1 MSKRLGRP
9 VSKAAWDL
17 AVKERYVTEAVDTA
31 FGSNAQDELA
41 EFLEGL
47 LHVEDG
53 GLHRRLISAQSKSGP
68 IPKGT
73 MTSARLEAVS
83 RLAAE
88 HAAGDAAL
96 LLFRQRVLHRDTPMT
111 AEEAE
116 TYLDR
121 PEARQP
127 SIPQPDGTM
136 EFLRYHNG
144 HITYDLWVWPDSPL
158 DALRKLADTLAE
170 SYPWQPAQAAAF
182 VLEGVIPLA
191 TPFMLGLP
199 QPVHEGRPRRAK
211 LTMEVDLWMPA
222 DEVLRAYREVQRAV
236 LPGHNRPIG
245 PASIELVNYVMSRRA
260 SESDRRSTWQSLLE
274 RWNIEHPDRR
284 YANYRSFRSAFE
296 RASRSLLFPTYR
308 PYFGQKL

>member
-1 MSKRLGRP
+1 VG
-9 VSKAAWDL
+9 
-17 AVKERYVTEAVDTA
+17 
-31 FGSNAQDELA
+31 
-41 EFLEGL
+41 
-47 LHVEDG
+47 
-53 GLHRRLISAQSKSGP
+53 SAQSKSGS

-88 HAAGDAAL
+88 HAAGDAAV
-96 LLFRQRVLHRDTPMT
+96 LLFRQRVLQRDTPMT

-116 TYLDR
+116 AYLDR
-121 PEARQP
+121 PEARQ
-127 SIPQPDGTM
+127 SAIPQPDGTM

-191 TPFMLGLP
+191 TPFMLGLR
-199 QPVHEGRPRRAK
+199 QPEHEGRPRRAK

-222 DEVLRAYREVQRAV
+222 GEVLRAYREVQRAV

-245 PASIELVNYVMSRRA
+245 PASIELVNYVKSVRA
-260 SESDRRSTWQSLLE
+260 TESDRRSTWRTLLD
-274 RWNIEHPDRR
+274 RWNLEHPGRR
-284 YANYRSFRSAFE
+284 YASYRSFRSAFE
-296 RASRSLLFPTYR
+296 RASRSLLFPRYR
-308 PYFGQKL
+308 PHFGLKP